1 MMARPQHRTSI
12 DGRKRPVTEG
22 QEEGLSRKRLV
33 GSHSLSAAASLLC
46 AAVLAALPARAD
58 TVAPI
63 KLAVFDFEL
72 EDSSAAATSE
82 QAPADAAR
90 LTEVTTEVRQLFAH
104 SGRYSLVDTG
114 AADTPV
120 AKAHTLSRCNGCD
133 VAIALKLGAEQSFVG
148 VVKRITRTEY
158 VVRFEIRDAGTGDI
172 VSAANSGLRM
182 GADYSW
188 GRGAMRLIKDRLL
201 EVQDRR

>member
-1 MMARPQHRTSI
+1 M
-12 DGRKRPVTEG
+12 TEG
-22 QEEGLSRKRLV
+22 QEEGLSRKRPV
-33 GSHSLSAAASLLC
+33 GSHSGSAAASLLC

-104 SGRYSLVDTG
+104 SGRYSLVDT
-114 AADTPV
+114 AADAPIT
-120 AKAHTLSRCNGCD
+120 KAHTLSRCNGCD

-158 VVRFEIRDAGTGDI
+158 VVRFEIRDVGTGDI

>member
-1 MMARPQHRTSI
+1 MT
-12 DGRKRPVTEG
+12 GK

-33 GSHSLSAAASLLC
+33 GAHSGSAAASLLC
-46 AAVLAALPARAD
+46 AAVLAAFPTRAD
-58 TVAPI
+58 TVAPV

-82 QAPADAAR
+82 QAPADGAR
-90 LTEVTTEVRQLFAH
+90 LTEVTTEVRQLFAR
-104 SGRYSLVDTG
+104 SGFYSLVDAG
-114 AADTPV
+114 AADAPV

-133 VAIALKLGAEQSFVG
+133 AAIALKLGAEQSFVG

-158 VVRFEIRDAGTGDI
+158 VVRFEIRDARTGDI

-188 GRGAMRLIKDRLL
+188 GRGAVRLIKDRLL
-201 EVQDRR
+201 EAQDGQ